1 MTRPSR
7 SKNKTV
13 AAWLA
18 FIGGQLGLHR
28 FYLYGWGDLWGWVH
42 PMVAALGWWGI
53 DRVRMYGQDDQT
65 AWVLIPMLGFTIA
78 GTALTGIYYGLMA
91 PEKWNAQHNPTTS
104 PQAAAGKTNW
114 LTMVAVVLA
123 LLFGTVAL
131 MSSIVF
137 SFQRYFEYQVA
148 EARKISQ

>member
-1 MTRPSR
+1 MHSPHQ
-7 SKNKTV
+7 KNKTL

-28 FYLYGWGDLWGWVH
+28 FYLYGWRDLWAWAH
-42 PMVAALGWWGI
+42 PLVAALGWWGVH
-53 DRVRMYGQDDQT
+53 RVQSYGQDDHM
-65 AWVLIPMLGFTIA
+65 AWVLIPLLGFTLA

-91 PEKWNAQHNPTTS
+91 SEKWNVIHNPASTDARAGNTS
-104 PQAAAGKTNW
+104 W
-114 LTMVAVVLA
+114 LTIGAVVFA
-123 LLFGTVAL
+123 LLFGTISL

-137 SFQRYFEYQVA
+137 SFQRYFEYQVE